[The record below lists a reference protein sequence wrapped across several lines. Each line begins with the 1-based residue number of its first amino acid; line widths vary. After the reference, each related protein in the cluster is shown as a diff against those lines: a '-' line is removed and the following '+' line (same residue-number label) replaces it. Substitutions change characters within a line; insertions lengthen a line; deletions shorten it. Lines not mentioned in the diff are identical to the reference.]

1 MSDDNLSPEL
11 EQTLD
16 DHIAWVNQATELAL
30 SEEGDGRRSRPRYP
44 HTADWHTARAP

>member
-16 DHIAWVNQATELAL
+16 EHLRWVNKATELASGL
-30 SEEGDGRRSRPRYP
+30 PSSRRRERITLCVP
-44 HTADWHTARAP
+44 